1 MPLSHIMSKARIC
14 VLERHTHDV
23 CRRLGQMGLLH
34 LAQEDAREDEPRL
47 EAEVTDEE
55 TARVTALG
63 RRLQR
68 LREHMK
74 LPIMQ
79 TDAVAAQGMTLDD
92 IEALINSFEEQTA
105 EPLQA
110 LDDLESRLVETEALL
125 TDMAPWRNLRVPI
138 QSLAGSELIEM
149 RAGMLPVEKWDAL
162 RADLPAGVVVLVTGE
177 PDDTQHLPLLVVA
190 SRRRKYAIETVLNT
204 HNFCDTPLLAGQERT
219 PCDIDA
225 EADERRGHIQASL
238 LSIRAQID
246 SIGARWAE
254 SITQLTV
261 ELEVMGRMLAV
272 EEGFSATWAT
282 SVITGW
288 LPTSRANELEQAVM
302 DVTGGRAV
310 VELTPPTPD
319 DVAAGRVPRA
329 ASEHPWLA
337 PFARL
342 VQGYGTASYTELE
355 PTLMFAISFMLL
367 FGIIFGDAGHGLC
380 VLALGMLIR
389 RKAGGQGMRDIGF
402 IAVAC
407 GASSALF
414 GTFFQGT
421 LFGLNLREMGFPLT
435 LGIEPLRIVPGHME
449 NAAHEV
455 IRYLLL
461 ALGFGVLF
469 ISLGVGSNIVNR
481 LRRHEW
487 TEGLLGRFGVAGL
500 VLYWGMLGTLAKVI
514 LRPGSMD
521 VVLAVLLIAAPLAVV
536 ALHEPLARLLDG
548 RRPLMPDGVV
558 VGAFECVIEAME
570 ALMVYVS
577 NSLSFLRVA
586 AFALSH
592 AVLSFTILALR
603 EVVADWPGG
612 ALWGVLVLVIGTAA
626 MISLEG
632 LIVGIQILRLEY
644 YEFFTKFFGGQGT
657 RYEPFRLRERTLK

>member
-1 MPLSHIMSKARIC
+1 MPLFHIMSKARIC

-23 CRRLGQMGLLH
+23 CRVLGQLGLLH
-34 LAQEDAREDEPRL
+34 LAQKDSREEEPRL
-47 EAEVTDEE
+47 NAEVTDEE
-55 TARVTALG
+55 AERVATLN

-68 LREHMK
+68 LRKHMN
-74 LPIMQ
+74 LPVAP
-79 TDAVAAQGMTLDD
+79 TDAGAAQGMTLDE
-92 IEALINSFEEQTA
+92 IEALIASIELQTA
-105 EPLQA
+105 GPVEM
-110 LDDLESRLVETEALL
+110 LDDLEHQLVETEALL
-125 TDMAPWRNLRVPI
+125 SDMTPWRNLRVPI
-138 QSLAGSELIEM
+138 QSLAGSELVEM

-162 RADLPAGVVVLVTGE
+162 RAELPAGVVALATGE
-177 PDDTQHLPLLVVA
+177 PDDEQKLPLLVVA
-190 SRRRKYAIETVLNT
+190 SRRRRFAIETVLSD
-204 HNFCDTPLLAGQERT
+204 HHFCPSPLPDCLERT
-219 PCDIDA
+219 PRDIYA
-225 EADERRGHIQASL
+225 EADERRGHIQARI
-238 LSIRAQID
+238 LSVSAQLSAVGERWTE
-246 SIGARWAE
+246 SIGRLAAE
-254 SITQLTV
+254 LD
-261 ELEVMGRMLAV
+261 VMGRMLAI
-272 EEGFSATWAT
+272 EEGFSTTWAT

-288 LPTSRANELEQAVM
+288 VPTSRADELERAVM

-319 DVAAGRVPRA
+319 DIAAGRVPRA

-342 VQGYGTASYTELE
+342 VHGYGTASYTELE
-355 PTLMFAISFMLL
+355 PTLMFAVSFMLL

-380 VLALGMLIR
+380 VLALGLLIR
-389 RKAGGQGMRDIGF
+389 RKATAQGTRDIGF
-402 IAVAC
+402 VAIAC

-421 LFGLNLREMGFPLT
+421 LFGLNLLDMGFPLT
-435 LGIEPLRIVPGHME
+435 LGIEPLRIVPGQMDH
-449 NAAHEV
+449 AAHEV

-469 ISLGVGSNIVNR
+469 ISLGVGSNILNR

-500 VLYWGMLGTLAKVI
+500 VLYWGMLGTLAKVV
-514 LRPGSMD
+514 LRSGPLD
-521 VVLAVLLIAAPLAVV
+521 VWFAMLLIGAPLAVV
-536 ALHEPLARLLDG
+536 ALHEPLARLVSG

-558 VGAFECVIEAME
+558 VGAFECAIEAME
-570 ALMVYVS
+570 ALMVYLS

-592 AVLSFTILALR
+592 AVLSFTILALF
-603 EVVADWPGG
+603 EVVGDWPGG
-612 ALWGVLVLVIGTAA
+612 PLWGVLVLVIGTAA
-626 MISLEG
+626 MICLEG

-657 RYEPFRLRERTLK
+657 RYEPFHLRERTLK